1 MIKQCLKKI
10 TEGNNLTAEEAGE
23 SMREIMTGEAGEVLT
38 GAYITALAMKGESV
52 EEIVASA
59 KVMRSVAVRV
69 DLGADCIDIV
79 GTGGDG
85 SNSFNISTCSSF
97 VVAAGGVPV
106 AKHGNGSVSSKC
118 GSADILASLGVN
130 AKISPELTAEIFKE
144 CGYAFLHAQV
154 YHPAMRFVTPVRRQ
168 LGLRT
173 IFNLLGPLANPAGAK
188 FQLLGVCKR
197 ELVTPLAT
205 VLGQLGTRRVMAV
218 YGGDR
223 LDEISLSST
232 NYCCSVIDGKVEE
245 FELTAADFGLEKLH
259 KSDIVGG
266 LPDENAEIFR
276 HVLRG
281 EDSPYLSEVLANS
294 ATAFL
299 TAGRVKTPKE
309 GVALARETISSG
321 KAEAL
326 FLKYRA
332 ATNQ

>member
-1 MIKQCLKKI
+1 MIKECLKRVS
-10 TEGNNLTAEEAGE
+10 EGYDLTAEQAAEA
-23 SMREIMTGEAGEVLT
+23 MTEIMTGQAGDVLT
-38 GAYITALAMKGESV
+38 GAYLTALALKGETV
-52 EEIVASA
+52 EEIAASA
-59 KVMRSVAVRV
+59 KVMRQVSVKVAL
-69 DLGADCIDIV
+69 DKDCIDIV

-118 GSADILASLGVN
+118 GSADLLASLGVN
-130 AKISPELTAEIFKE
+130 AFITPQKTAEIFAQL
-144 CGYAFLHAQV
+144 GYAFLHAQV

-168 LGLRT
+168 LGIRT

-205 VLGQLGTRRVMAV
+205 VLGKLGTRRLIAV

-232 NYCCSVIDGKVEE
+232 NYCCSVIDGQVRE
-245 FELTAADFGLEKLH
+245 FEVSAEQFGLHSLH

-266 LPDENAEIFR
+266 APQENAQIFKR
-276 HVLRG
+276 VIAG
-281 EDSPYLSEVLANS
+281 EDSPYMSEVLANS
-294 ATAFL
+294 AAAFM
-299 TAGRVKTPKE
+299 TAGRVATLKE
-309 GVALARETISSG
+309 GVELARDTLKSG
-321 KAEAL
+321 RARTL
-326 FLKYRA
+326 FERYRE
-332 ATNQ
+332 ATNS